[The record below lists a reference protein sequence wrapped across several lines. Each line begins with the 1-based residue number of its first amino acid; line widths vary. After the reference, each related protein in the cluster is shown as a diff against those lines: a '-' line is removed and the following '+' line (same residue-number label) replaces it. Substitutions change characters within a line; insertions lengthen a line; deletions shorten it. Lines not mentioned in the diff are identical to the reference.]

1 MQEVVE
7 TPDTEE
13 MLKLCT
19 ARPFVNRLTGLPV
32 SPKEADKL
40 GHIEGRHTLRLIAPC
55 IPTYLKKKV
64 VFLAVFQAKN
74 SKFTVMSD
82 GLITLYIY
90 LGAPEDGYTTMR
102 MRIRAGS
109 RDVEEARYFFLN
121 RPSISS
127 PAIVSLMRNKMKDIE
142 EIPLLYSFS
151 EL

>member
-1 MQEVVE
+1 
-7 TPDTEE
+7 
-13 MLKLCT
+13 
-19 ARPFVNRLTGLPV
+19 
-32 SPKEADKL
+32 
-40 GHIEGRHTLRLIAPC
+40 
-55 IPTYLKKKV
+55 
-64 VFLAVFQAKN
+64 
-74 SKFTVMSD
+74 
-82 GLITLYIY
+82 
-90 LGAPEDGYTTMR
+90 MR